1 MNTSELAELFL
12 TSLYDLAESEGHTK
26 LFHLNDFA
34 TKIGVYDIGKI
45 TKAAN
50 ILESRG
56 LIYPVSYQ
64 VGGGVS
70 ASISGEGC
78 LFVER
83 GGETG
88 IIQKYRQNPDTFIVK
103 IDQSTNIHGNI
114 SHSSIAMHSQSVT
127 QAVTINNDIQSIIS
141 TIADTLKA
149 DASLNAQDRED
160 LLHDIETLNI
170 QLAKNKKDRSFI
182 DGILSNLSNV
192 SSIASLVLQLGG
204 LIQGL

>member
-1 MNTSELAELFL
+1 MNWLNFFL

-34 TKIGVYDIGKI
+34 TKIGVHDIGKI

-56 LIYPVSYQ
+56 LIHLVSYQ

-103 IDQSTNIHGNI
+103 IDQSTNIHGNV
-114 SHSSIAMHSQSVT
+114 SHSSIVTHSQGVT
-127 QAVTINNDIQSIIS
+127 QAVTINNDIQSIVS
-141 TIADTLKA
+141 TIVDTLQA

-160 LLHDIETLNI
+160 LLHDVETLKI
-170 QLAKNKKDRSFI
+170 QLAKNKKDKSFI
-182 DGILSNLSNV
+182 EGILSNLSNL
-192 SSIASLVLQLGG
+192 SSIASLVLQLRA
-204 LIQGL
+204 LIQGI

>member
-34 TKIGVYDIGKI
+34 TKIGVHDIGKI

-56 LIYPVSYQ
+56 LIHLVSYQ

-88 IIQKYRQNPDTFIVK
+88 IIQKYRQKPRY
-103 IDQSTNIHGNI
+103 
-114 SHSSIAMHSQSVT
+114 
-127 QAVTINNDIQSIIS
+127 
-141 TIADTLKA
+141 LY
-149 DASLNAQDRED
+149 R
-160 LLHDIETLNI
+160 
-170 QLAKNKKDRSFI
+170 KNRPEHKHPW
-182 DGILSNLSNV
+182 
-192 SSIASLVLQLGG
+192 
-204 LIQGL
+204 